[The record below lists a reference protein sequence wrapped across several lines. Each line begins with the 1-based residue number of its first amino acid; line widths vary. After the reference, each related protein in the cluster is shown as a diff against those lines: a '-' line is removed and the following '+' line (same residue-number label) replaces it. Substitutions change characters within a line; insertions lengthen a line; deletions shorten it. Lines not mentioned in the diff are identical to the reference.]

1 MRANTLLLTIT
12 TYILLSYAN
21 AAPAPIPI
29 PDTPDSLE
37 LVKAD
42 TAQPTPP
49 SDLVR
54 TVEAALGSITD
65 IFQSLNN
72 DDSSRES
79 DQTDWSCQLTDEHP
93 NPVIML
99 HGLIAPS
106 FTSWRAMA
114 ERLSE
119 VGYCVYQLK
128 YGMIPGFKTIGGL
141 TDIHES
147 SKELDAFITKVLAAT
162 SSPSTQKVDLIGHSE
177 GTVVAR
183 YYLKFLDRQG
193 LPQQKNEEDN
203 PDETTH
209 QERPGRVRSLVS
221 IAPVGKGTSVQGL
234 LSMTQ
239 VLGVFDFLAD
249 AVQQYC
255 TACVQLL
262 EGSELMKALYGDDN
276 LQGEVPGVR
285 YLNIVTSRDDMV
297 TPFTNGV
304 MTIPE
309 VSESTDVARVEIEA
323 EAPWLQN
330 LVIENHCDVNPEYSN
345 HFGIFQSPFAFHAT
359 DAFLSSDSGTL
370 DATIPCT
377 LDPITSS
384 S

>member
-1 MRANTLLLTIT
+1 MRANTLLFTIT
-12 TYILLSYAN
+12 ISILLSYAN
-21 AAPAPIPI
+21 AAPAPIPDI
-29 PDTPDSLE
+29 PDIPDSLE
-37 LVKAD
+37 IVKAD

-49 SDLVR
+49 SDLVH
-54 TVEAALGSITD
+54 TVEAALGSIAD
-65 IFQSLNN
+65 IFQSLSNG
-72 DDSSRES
+72 DSSHES

-106 FTSWRAMA
+106 FTRI
-114 ERLSE
+114 L
-119 VGYCVYQLK
+119 CL
-128 YGMIPGFKTIGGL
+128 PGGL
-141 TDIHES
+141 TDIRES

-183 YYLKFLDRQG
+183 YYLKFLDRQSQ
-193 LPQQKNEEDN
+193 PQQKSEEDTT
-203 PDETTH
+203 DETIH

-255 TACVQLL
+255 AACVQLL
-262 EGSELMKALYGDDN
+262 EGSELMKALYGDDS

-304 MTIPE
+304 MTVPE
-309 VSESTDVARVEIEA
+309 VTKSTDVARVKIEA
-323 EAPWLQN
+323 DAPWLQN
-330 LVIENHCDVNPEYSN
+330 LVIENHCDVNPNYSN

-359 DAFLSSDSGTL
+359 NAFLSSDSGTL
-370 DATIPCT
+370 DATIPCA
-377 LDPITSS
+377 LDPDTSS